1 MYSWVLSVQKMFQEY
16 IIIQGEIH
24 AVYAYERNYKVEAVT
39 AITPLRKISSD
50 DQNHQSKQNPSQT
63 FAKTFFSEV
72 LDEACEKEQVKNIHV
87 RTSGYTKN
95 ALPYHTFINMRE
107 YR

>member
-1 MYSWVLSVQKMFQEY
+1 MISADINNRTRGSYTNFQ
-16 IIIQGEIH
+16 GGIH

-50 DQNHQSKQNPSQT
+50 DKNHQSKQNPSQAFT
-63 FAKTFFSEV
+63 KTFFSEV
-72 LDEACEKEQVKNIHV
+72 LDEACEKEQTRNIHIK
-87 RTSGYTKN
+87 TTGYTKD
-95 ALPYHTFINMRE
+95 ALLHHTFINMRE